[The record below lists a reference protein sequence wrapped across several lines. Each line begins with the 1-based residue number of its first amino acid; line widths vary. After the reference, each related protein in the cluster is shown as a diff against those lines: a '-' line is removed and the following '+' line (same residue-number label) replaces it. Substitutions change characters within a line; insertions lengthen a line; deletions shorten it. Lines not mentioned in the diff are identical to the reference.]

1 MAGAQ
6 GDTGETTMTPSTPA
20 TTRKAARAPRTTT
33 LTNEMAEKYLPRV
46 QRHAARI
53 ARKLPRHVNVGDLV
67 SAGCC
72 GLIDAF
78 LKFDPTRMESFDSY
92 VDHRIRGAIL
102 DELRAHDPLTRDQ
115 RTFAKRANVARTAIS
130 NRTGYIPGEREI
142 ASEMGLTL
150 AQYRHQVDRLHATA
164 SRSEATPF
172 NEDDDPLAEPAN
184 DAPETLVSSK
194 EDRAR
199 IDSAMDRLTARHREV
214 LRLHYD
220 EGRTLREIGLELGVT
235 ESRVSQIHAEALGR
249 LREVLA
255 TMEE

>member
-1 MAGAQ
+1 
-6 GDTGETTMTPSTPA
+6 MTQPTPV
-20 TTRKAARAPRTTT
+20 TSRKPARAARAVRAPRAPRANTT

-72 GLIDAF
+72 GLLDAF
-78 LKFDPTRMESFDSY
+78 LKFDPTRMESFDAY

-115 RTFAKRANVARTAIS
+115 RTFAKRAAIARTELQ
-130 NRTGYIPGEREI
+130 NRTGYVPEEREI
-142 ASEMGLTL
+142 AAEMGLTL

-164 SRSEATPF
+164 SRSEASPF
-172 NEDDDPLAEPAN
+172 NEDEDPLSEPAN
-184 DAPETLVSSK
+184 DAPETLYSSK

-199 IDSAMDRLTARHREV
+199 IDTAMAQLTARHREV
-214 LRLHYD
+214 LHLHYD
-220 EGRTLREIGLELGVT
+220 DGRTLREIGIAIGVT
-235 ESRVSQIHAEALGR
+235 ESRVSQIHAEALTR